1 MGLTATDYRTQLQ
14 QLLPQGVAW
23 PREPGAV
30 LTQLLDAAG
39 EEFARTDVYIERLVE
54 EMLPDSTQQL
64 LPEWEAV
71 VGLPGECS
79 DQVRV
84 DLQGRHVDLLAKLRA
99 TGGQSADYYADVA
112 AFYGVPV
119 TVEEH
124 RPFRAGTSAAGDP
137 LTNGDWVFSW
147 SLRAPSLQED
157 AGAQATFECLFSSL
171 APSHTIL
178 NFTYRAPAG
187 LQALRLQTGGVLLG
201 TQGGSALLLAEKT

>member
-39 EEFARTDVYIERLVE
+39 EEFARTDAYIERLVE

-71 VGLPGECS
+71 VGLPGSCS
-79 DQVRV
+79 DQVRLDV
-84 DLQGRHVDLLAKLRA
+84 QGRHVDLLAKLRA

-137 LTNGDWVFSW
+137 LTNGDWVFTW
-147 SLRAPSLQED
+147 LLRAPSLQDDEP
-157 AGAQATFECLFSSL
+157 GRATFECLLGSL
-171 APSHTIL
+171 SPSHTIV
-178 NFTYRAPAG
+178 NFIYRAPFG
-187 LQALRLQTGGVLLG
+187 LQALRLQAGGVLLNTEG
-201 TQGGSALLLAEKT
+201 DSALLLAEKA